1 MPRTTPLQDEKQVVA
16 ALIRVLRQEK
26 ERLGQGGG
34 PAADHPPEWQTL
46 LEDLRLYTAQRRARP
61 ANPADSAVMTESVL
75 ALQQEYQELQHV
87 LMVWS
92 AALKQAID
100 RLNESNA
107 GLTYG
112 PSKSRGRT
120 LGRV

>member
-1 MPRTTPLQDEKQVVA
+1 MPRTMPLQDERQVVA
-16 ALIRVLRQEK
+16 ALAHVLRQEK

-34 PAADHPPEWQTL
+34 PQSEHPPEWQTL
-46 LEDLRLYTAQRRARP
+46 LEDLRLYTAQRRAKP

-100 RLNESNA
+100 RLNENNA

-112 PSKSRGRT
+112 PSKARGRT